1 MKSAI
6 SSTNYREGK
15 EVMKNRKLAIM
26 AVTALLTIGS
36 AMSAFAGQWQQD
48 EKGWRYQNDD
58 GSYIAQDG
66 KEYKTED
73 GYRVIDGTFFERK
86 IYQFDINGYMV
97 TGWIFDQYD
106 VAQMDP
112 KEVPYFMEDTHGYGG
127 YWNYYRPDGSLVQFD
142 YTPDGYWMDASGCWD
157 FQPANPTAAAAY
169 AAEQE
174 AKRIAAEE
182 RNNASN
188 NPTSIE
194 QQEIPED
201 GFNYE
206 YAEEVLE
213 LVNEA
218 REDAGVEPLEMVDEL
233 NSVAEIRAKELI
245 TKFSHLRPDGT
256 LPDTAFD
263 DRNYVT
269 VGENIAK
276 GVATPEGVM
285 RNWMNSKGHK
295 KNILDTDYD
304 TIGIACYVEN
314 GTTYWVQF
322 FGWSK

>member
-1 MKSAI
+1 
-6 SSTNYREGK
+6 
-15 EVMKNRKLAIM
+15 M
-26 AVTALLTIGS
+26 AVTALLAIGS
-36 AMSAFAGQWQQD
+36 AMTAFAGQWQQD
-48 EKGWRYQNDD
+48 EKGWRYRNDD
-58 GSYIAQDG
+58 GSYVAQDG

-73 GYRVIDGTFFERK
+73 GYRVIDGTFFEHK

-206 YAEEVLE
+206 LPDEAFEIINEKRSQYNKNVLTASDI
-213 LVNEA
+213 LNEA
-218 REDAGVEPLEMVDEL
+218 AQ
-233 NSVAEIRAKELI
+233 IRAKEMSEDFGHDRLDGSS
-245 TKFSHLRPDGT
+245 FSSILDELGIECT
-256 LPDTAFD
+256 QA
-263 DRNYVT
+263 
-269 VGENIAK
+269 GENGAK
-276 GVATPEGVM
+276 GLIKANGVVSG
-285 RNWMNSKGHK
+285 WMNSPLHK
-295 KNILDTDYD
+295 AILLASYYD
-304 TIGIACYVEN
+304 QVGIGCYVKD
-314 GTTYWVQF
+314 GQYYWAAIF
-322 FGWSK
+322 ITLK